1 MRYRRPPSAAG
12 FLATLLMPLA
22 LLVGVP
28 CWAQVQPTTHVNQPE
43 GAPALSEAEFGKLP
57 DGTAVSLFTL
67 RNSHGLQV
75 RLTNYGGIVTSIQA
89 PDRNGNAGEI
99 TLGFETLQEYLA
111 GHPYFGCLVGRYANR
126 IAGGRFTL
134 DGKEYTL
141 ATNNGANHLHGGNVG
156 FDKVV
161 WQARTFGNERA
172 VGVRLLYVSKDG
184 EEGYPGNLRVEV
196 TYSLTEQNEL
206 RIDYQAT
213 TDKPTPVNLTN
224 HTYWNLAGP
233 AQGRIDRHELVIFA
247 DHYLPVDEGLIPT
260 GELRSVEGTPM
271 DFRQPHAIG
280 ERIDQVPGGYD
291 HCYVLSQHGKK
302 PGELIT
308 AARVR
313 DPHSGRVLEVLT
325 TEPGIQL
332 YTGNFLDG
340 SLKSRGAVFHQRTG
354 FCLETQHF
362 PDSPNQPGF
371 PDTILRPGET
381 FRSTTVYRFSAEP

>member
-1 MRYRRPPSAAG
+1 MRYRHLSPAAG
-12 FLATLLMPLA
+12 SLAASLTPLA
-22 LLVGVP
+22 LLMAVP
-28 CWAQVQPTTHVNQPE
+28 CWAQLQPATREPE
-43 GAPALSEAEFGKLP
+43 GALALSEAEFGKLP
-57 DGTAVSLFTL
+57 DGTGVQLYTL
-67 RNSHGLQV
+67 RNSHGVQV
-75 RLTNYGGIVTSIQA
+75 RLTNYGGIVTSIQT
-89 PDRNGNAGEI
+89 PDRDGNVGEI
-99 TLGFETLQEYLA
+99 TLGFDTLTEYLA

-134 DGKEYTL
+134 DGREYTL
-141 ATNNGANHLHGGNVG
+141 ATNNGANHLHGGEVG

-161 WQARTFGNERA
+161 WQARPFRNGRA
-172 VGVRLLYVSKDG
+172 VGVHLLYVSKDG
-184 EEGYPGNLRVEV
+184 EEGYPGNLRVEA

-206 RIDYQAT
+206 RIDYRAT
-213 TDKPTPVNLTN
+213 TDKPTPLNLTN

-233 AQGRIDRHELVIFA
+233 AQGRIDDHELVIFA

-271 DFRQPHAIG
+271 DFRSPHTIG

-291 HCYVLSQHGKK
+291 HCYVLSQRAER
-302 PGELIT
+302 PGELIS

-313 DPHSGRVLEVLT
+313 DPRSGRVLEVLT

-340 SLKSRGAVFHQRTG
+340 SLESRGAVFQQRTG

-371 PDTILRPGET
+371 PNTILRPGQT